1 MYHFRDP
8 LDLITPKTDEE
19 NEALKKI
26 NKLKGQL
33 SYEAGELAEFT
44 RILAHAIEESVLD
57 LHGDDERRRQLI
69 TYVSNRNEELTS
81 KYAELN
87 EARANLAAL
96 ICKRNLREE

>member
-19 NEALKKI
+19 NEVLKKI
-26 NKLKGQL
+26 YRLKNQL
-33 SYEAGELAEFT
+33 SYEVGELAHLT

-57 LHGDDERRRQLI
+57 LDGDDERRRQLI
-69 TYVSNRNEELTS
+69 TYVSNRNEELTN

-96 ICKRNLREE
+96 VCKRNLRRE